1 MSDTKPPSDLS
12 MDEVLATIRRII
24 AEDEQ
29 STGGAGGSGR
39 TGPAAAAAD
48 DVLELTQALNEDGTV
63 RHLAPIGSTSRPAE
77 LLREPPPPAA
87 PEKPEPEARSE
98 PLLPPEEPSLSPQ
111 PQPQPT
117 PQQKEAA
124 EDRLVSEAASLGAGA
139 ALARLASTPPPAA
152 GEAPTVG
159 DRPLDEVV
167 RDELRP
173 MLRSWLDENLPQIV
187 ERMVEAEIARIAAR
201 SGPG

>member
-1 MSDTKPPSDLS
+1 MSDAKPPSDLS

-29 STGGAGGSGR
+29 STGGSGR

-87 PEKPEPEARSE
+87 TEKPEPEARPE
-98 PLLPPEEPSLSPQ
+98 PLLPREEPSPSPQ
-111 PQPQPT
+111 PQPQL
-117 PQQKEAA
+117 QQKEAA
-124 EDRLVSEAASLGAGA
+124 EDGLVSEGASLAAGSA
-139 ALARLASTPPPAA
+139 FARLASTTPPAA

-159 DRPLDEVV
+159 GRPLDEVV

-173 MLRSWLDENLPQIV
+173 MLRTWLDDNLPQIV